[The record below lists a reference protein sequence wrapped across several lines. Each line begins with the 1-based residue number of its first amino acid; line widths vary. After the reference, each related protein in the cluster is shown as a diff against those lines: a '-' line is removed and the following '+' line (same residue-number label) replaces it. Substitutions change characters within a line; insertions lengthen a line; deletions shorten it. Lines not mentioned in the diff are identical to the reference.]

1 MVRCNNSFNLTQD
14 LRVCGLADVGL
25 LTLECARVPRLVG
38 GKIREQSSRG
48 LRLLSAGTG
57 AEKTSESCNRGARC
71 RYMVDSSPGRPSV
84 LNRLSWL
91 SDAAQE
97 DPDPHA
103 LVAQAE
109 SGALALLDLSANRRF
124 AVLDA
129 AARSRL
135 IDRIT
140 SATSSG
146 TIRTVLLND
155 LQLDNSNAPAVA
167 SLLRSSST
175 GSLRAVALERNLL
188 SEEGLLLLS
197 EALRGS
203 ALTEVSLAN
212 QRAAISTAAVL
223 QLLDAMEATPSLV
236 KLGLGAL
243 RDDGVRKR
251 HEQVTMANTE
261 AARRRRR
268 QAAAAGEGGQEVA
281 RASELLRASS
291 SSSSLDLLRARG
303 TGTGAEAG
311 GGGGAG
317 GGSGL
322 GEAAVR
328 MEGVCAAIEPPA
340 RPPAARPPPPGKRQL
355 SQDLL
360 SRAACIEGTVSKA
373 VRRQSAESIA
383 FDWAAEAQRIRTSTP
398 PEYGRPEAAEAAEA
412 AGGSAGGG
420 AAAQAA
426 QAASAAHA
434 DSLYVL
440 TGSSHWQTATVRERR
455 EVVLAFG
462 SNRSLREV
470 PGLCLACA
478 WAWAWAC
485 AWRSMCMA

>member
-1 MVRCNNSFNLTQD
+1 MASYFLAKAATREGARAVVTGGGARPLVLG
-14 LRVCGLADVGL
+14 LRV
-25 LTLECARVPRLVG
+25 VPT
-38 GKIREQSSRG
+38 SSSMG
-48 LRLLSAGTG
+48 
-57 AEKTSESCNRGARC
+57 
-71 RYMVDSSPGRPSV
+71 DSPPGRPSV
-84 LNRLSWL
+84 LSRLSWL

-109 SGALALLDLSANRRF
+109 SGALTLLDLSANRRF

-135 IDRIT
+135 IDRIA
-140 SATSSG
+140 SAASSSG
-146 TIRTVLLND
+146 TLRTVLLND

-203 ALTEVSLAN
+203 ALSEVSLAN

-291 SSSSLDLLRARG
+291 SSSSLDLLQRAHG
-303 TGTGAEAG
+303 TGTGARGG

-317 GGSGL
+317 GGSGS

-328 MEGVCAAIEPPA
+328 MEGVCAAMQPPA
-340 RPPAARPPPPGKRQL
+340 RPHARPPPPGKRQL

-426 QAASAAHA
+426 QAARA
-434 DSLYVL
+434 DSLYVV
-440 TGSSHWQTATVRERR
+440 TGSSHWQTATVGERR

-470 PGLCLACA
+470 RGVCMAFAHGICA
-478 WAWAWAC
+478 WHL
-485 AWRSMCMA
+485 RMA

>member
-1 MVRCNNSFNLTQD
+1 
-14 LRVCGLADVGL
+14 
-25 LTLECARVPRLVG
+25 
-38 GKIREQSSRG
+38 
-48 LRLLSAGTG
+48 
-57 AEKTSESCNRGARC
+57 
-71 RYMVDSSPGRPSV
+71 MVDSSPGRPSV

-268 QAAAAGEGGQEVA
+268 QAAAAGESGQEVA
-281 RASELLRASS
+281 GASELLRASS
-291 SSSSLDLLRARG
+291 SSSSLDLLQRARG
-303 TGTGAEAG
+303 TE
-311 GGGGAG
+311 
-317 GGSGL
+317 
-322 GEAAVR
+322 
-328 MEGVCAAIEPPA
+328 
-340 RPPAARPPPPGKRQL
+340 
-355 SQDLL
+355 
-360 SRAACIEGTVSKA
+360 
-373 VRRQSAESIA
+373 
-383 FDWAAEAQRIRTSTP
+383 
-398 PEYGRPEAAEAAEA
+398 
-412 AGGSAGGG
+412 
-420 AAAQAA
+420 
-426 QAASAAHA
+426 
-434 DSLYVL
+434 
-440 TGSSHWQTATVRERR
+440 
-455 EVVLAFG
+455 
-462 SNRSLREV
+462 
-470 PGLCLACA
+470 
-478 WAWAWAC
+478 
-485 AWRSMCMA
+485 

>member
-1 MVRCNNSFNLTQD
+1 M
-14 LRVCGLADVGL
+14 G
-25 LTLECARVPRLVG
+25 
-38 GKIREQSSRG
+38 
-48 LRLLSAGTG
+48 
-57 AEKTSESCNRGARC
+57 
-71 RYMVDSSPGRPSV
+71 DSPPGRPSV
-84 LNRLSWL
+84 LSRLSWL

-109 SGALALLDLSANRRF
+109 SGALTLLDLSANRRF

-135 IDRIT
+135 IDRIA
-140 SATSSG
+140 SAASSSG
-146 TIRTVLLND
+146 TLRTVLLND

-203 ALTEVSLAN
+203 ALSEVSLAN

-291 SSSSLDLLRARG
+291 SSSSLDLLQRAHG
-303 TGTGAEAG
+303 TGTGARGG

-317 GGSGL
+317 GGSGS

>member
-1 MVRCNNSFNLTQD
+1 M
-14 LRVCGLADVGL
+14 G
-25 LTLECARVPRLVG
+25 
-38 GKIREQSSRG
+38 
-48 LRLLSAGTG
+48 
-57 AEKTSESCNRGARC
+57 
-71 RYMVDSSPGRPSV
+71 DSPPGRPSV
-84 LNRLSWL
+84 LSRLSWL

-109 SGALALLDLSANRRF
+109 SGALTLLDLSANRRF

-135 IDRIT
+135 IDRIA
-140 SATSSG
+140 SAASSSG
-146 TIRTVLLND
+146 TLRTVLLND

-203 ALTEVSLAN
+203 ALSEVSLAN

-291 SSSSLDLLRARG
+291 SSSSLDLLQRAHG
-303 TGTGAEAG
+303 TGTGARGG

-317 GGSGL
+317 GGSGS

-398 PEYGRPEAAEAAEA
+398 PEYGRPEAEEAAEA

-470 PGLCLACA
+470 RGVCMAFAHGICA
-478 WAWAWAC
+478 WHL
-485 AWRSMCMA
+485 RMA